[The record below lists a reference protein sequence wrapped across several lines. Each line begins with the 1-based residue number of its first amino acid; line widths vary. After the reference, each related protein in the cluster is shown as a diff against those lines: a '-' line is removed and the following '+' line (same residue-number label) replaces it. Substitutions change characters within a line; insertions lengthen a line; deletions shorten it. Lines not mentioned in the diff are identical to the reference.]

1 MLQSIKDKMM
11 LLTKVTHPIF
21 FPLTYAVI
29 IPIIWLALSGNTS
42 ISSLSS
48 PILFTIDVI
57 MATIQVI
64 SLWLVF
70 IDRKGDAKTMNRALL
85 SKNLIK
91 MIMFFS
97 GIMLIFSFVVGYLA
111 FGVIVN
117 ENNVQKLDHTAKNPF
132 MVLGLTNIST
142 WIFFISFFILL
153 FVKLDPRYNY
163 GQSYAY
169 FKTIELPRLGKIRK
183 MANFQKGL
191 NLYDTHL
198 ADYVNL
204 RMKYIDKIR
213 SSMIVDKSDSMENK
227 IHHLTQK
234 FTDDWLDPARY
245 LCETLNISYDDF
257 LQSKPHYENIEKW
270 TKIVVAYII
279 PIIGLVLGIYFQY
292 SPQQHIK

>member
-21 FPLTYAVI
+21 FPITYAVI
-29 IPIIWLALSGNTS
+29 IPIIWLALTGNTS

-111 FGVIVN
+111 FG
-117 ENNVQKLDHTAKNPF
+117 
-132 MVLGLTNIST
+132 
-142 WIFFISFFILL
+142 
-153 FVKLDPRYNY
+153 
-163 GQSYAY
+163 
-169 FKTIELPRLGKIRK
+169 
-183 MANFQKGL
+183 
-191 NLYDTHL
+191 
-198 ADYVNL
+198 
-204 RMKYIDKIR
+204 
-213 SSMIVDKSDSMENK
+213 
-227 IHHLTQK
+227 
-234 FTDDWLDPARY
+234 
-245 LCETLNISYDDF
+245 
-257 LQSKPHYENIEKW
+257 
-270 TKIVVAYII
+270 
-279 PIIGLVLGIYFQY
+279 
-292 SPQQHIK
+292 